1 MAGKPKGPTPAA
13 AGEETGLAKGATIG
27 RYVVLGLLGRGGMG
41 EVYAAYDPELDR
53 KIAVKL
59 LRARGG
65 SAEASADGKTR
76 LLREAQAI
84 ARLSH
89 PNVVVV
95 YDVGTFRESVF
106 IAMEFVEGHTL
117 GYWLQAE
124 TRRWREVLDVYV
136 AAGRGLVAAHAAGL
150 VHRDFKP
157 DNVMIT
163 KSGQVRVM
171 DFGLAR
177 EEVTVDQPSMAG
189 QLALDAGAR
198 AAALADT
205 FGAGVDLDA
214 TAKLAAARRARRW
227 PRRRAATFGS
237 SSPRPARCS
246 GRPPTCPRNN
256 SRELAA
262 TRAPISFRSAWRSTK
277 GSTDAAPS
285 PVTTRSP

>member
-1 MAGKPKGPTPAA
+1 MPAEPRRPPAAA
-13 AGEETGLAKGATIG
+13 AGEETGLLKGAAIG
-27 RYVVLGLLGRGGMG
+27 RYVVLGLLGRGGMR

-65 SAEASADGKTR
+65 EVATADGKTR
-76 LLREAQAI
+76 MLREAQAI

-117 GYWLQAE
+117 GYWLQAAD
-124 TRRWREVLDVYV
+124 RSWRQVLDVYV
-136 AAGRGLVAAHAAGL
+136 SAGRGLAAAHAAGL

-157 DNVMIT
+157 ENVMIT
-163 KSGQVRVM
+163 RTGQVRVM

-177 EEVTVDQPSMAG
+177 EQLTADAPSPAG
-189 QLALDAGAR
+189 QLALDAGVR

-205 FGAGVDLDA
+205 FDADVDPDA
-214 TAKLAAARRARRW
+214 TAKLGGGAGGGTAGSFNLV
-227 PRRRAATFGS
+227 ATTG
-237 SSPRPARCS
+237 RCMHV
-246 GRPPTCPRNN
+246 RN
-256 SRELAA
+256 
-262 TRAPISFRSAWRSTK
+262 
-277 GSTDAAPS
+277 GSTAAGAAIEVYDCLS
-285 PVTTRSP
+285 SMATSEEFNIQAL